1 MHSGR
6 RGPLSYRE
14 IADCVDRD
22 LGDDMRPSEKQLDAA
37 INAAEHLLAIGLPP
51 LFSVDTIRAL
61 WRRDRELSESLAKLA
76 GVA

>member
-1 MHSGR
+1 
-6 RGPLSYRE
+6 
-14 IADCVDRD
+14 
-22 LGDDMRPSEKQLDAA
+22 MRLSEKQLDAA